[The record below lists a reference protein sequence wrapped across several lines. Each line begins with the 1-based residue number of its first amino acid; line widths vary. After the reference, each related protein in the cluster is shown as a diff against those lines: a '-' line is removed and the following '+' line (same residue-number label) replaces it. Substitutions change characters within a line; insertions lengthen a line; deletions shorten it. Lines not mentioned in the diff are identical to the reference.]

1 MRTPKRLTCA
11 HPLHETESLCTPS
24 TDAGAPVQWNFE
36 SFLVT
41 KGGTVHKRFAT
52 GVDLTARE
60 STSVL
65 EMLLAEKD
73 EL

>member
-1 MRTPKRLTCA
+1 
-11 HPLHETESLCTPS
+11 
-24 TDAGAPVQWNFE
+24 
-36 SFLVT
+36 
-41 KGGTVHKRFAT
+41 VHKRFAT

-60 STSVL
+60 STSVI